1 MCQCIKVCE
10 SHCGVAVQEDE
21 ASGGEEVRFWLPGM
35 PSPQV
40 MALLLAAL
48 GELHR
53 AGGAALGTSAV
64 QLLCW
69 HLSGAC
75 IDSLR

>member
-1 MCQCIKVCE
+1 M
-10 SHCGVAVQEDE
+10 QEDD

-40 MALLLAAL
+40 LALLLAAL
-48 GELHR
+48 AELHR
-53 AGGAALGTSAV
+53 AGGACLGKGAV
-64 QLLCW
+64 QLLAW

-75 IDSLR
+75 LDSLRCASCAGLQ